1 MKDRITIRR
10 NDIEKAEINLL
21 MKTFKIE
28 IESEAYKMAV
38 SWVNSYLKNVTETF
52 FPPNYDIILAKKM
65 KTYKVDRKVF
75 D

>member
-10 NDIEKAEINLL
+10 NEKEKAELNLL
-21 MKTFKIE
+21 MKTFNVD

-38 SWVNSYLKNVTETF
+38 NWVNNYIKNVSESF
-52 FPPNYDIILAKKM
+52 FPPNYDVILSKKM
-65 KTYKVDRKVF
+65 KTYKQDRKVF